1 MALEDALLFA
11 RAVAAAGS
19 VSEALAR
26 YEKARV
32 ARANHVLL
40 ASRENGMHL
49 TTTDPDRFD
58 PASHR
63 NEESLDLASYNA
75 VTTPV

>member
-1 MALEDALLFA
+1 MALEDAMVFA
-11 RAVAAAGS
+11 RAVSAAGS
-19 VSEALAR
+19 LPEALAR

-40 ASRENGMHL
+40 ASRENGIHL
-49 TTTDPDRFD
+49 TTADPDRFD
-58 PASHR
+58 AGSHR